1 VFLSSHWESFLKI
14 GSTDL
19 KRLQKKP
26 IERTVK
32 EDIGKGVSVM
42 RKLRSNLKVR
52 LFFWVLAI
60 SVITSGISAQLVLY
74 LHRGLDV
81 TDTNAIWFGAGIGLL
96 LSLIGTSLTQ
106 LILRQPIKAIEKATE
121 TAREV
126 ANGNFNVDFE
136 EAKRGDEVD
145 QLMHEL
151 EVMVLHI
158 RKQATQMGSSSDK
171 LTASAQ
177 EIAAAVQEGNASGE
191 SIRSAMAELS
201 AKMNENVDQAY
212 LSMDAL
218 GAVKRT
224 MDEVAKEMNEALKS
238 ATVMQTE
245 AQNGKTLATDSVEA
259 MHMISKKMEQSATL
273 NGRLTDMTGEI
284 SRITDVISDIS
295 AQTNLLSLNAS
306 IEAARAGEAGR
317 GFAVVAAE
325 VKKLAEQTATSAK
338 EITDLI
344 SGVKRL
350 VNDTANAM
358 TDVQSEVAT
367 GVGLVEQAGSSFEE
381 IHHSTENVYS
391 RVKSVD
397 QLVVKSDQEIDQ
409 VGLTTANILAM
420 VEEAS
425 KHAEQVLQ
433 ASSHQA
439 ASLGEVNGAME
450 ELVAVAEQL
459 QEETG
464 ATRL

>member
-1 VFLSSHWESFLKI
+1 MS
-14 GSTDL
+14 
-19 KRLQKKP
+19 RL
-26 IERTVK
+26 
-32 EDIGKGVSVM
+32 
-42 RKLRSNLKVR
+42 RKNLKMR
-52 LFFWVLAI
+52 LFVWVLGI
-60 SVITSGISAQLVLY
+60 SIVTGGISAQLTLF
-74 LHRGLDV
+74 LHRGLNVADG
-81 TDTNAIWFGAGIGLL
+81 TSIWIGAGIGLIL
-96 LSLIGTSLTQ
+96 SIIGSSLIQ

-158 RKQATQMGSSSDK
+158 RKQATQMGNSSDK

-191 SIRSAMAELS
+191 SIQSAMAELS
-201 AKMNENVDQAY
+201 TKMNENVDQAY

-238 ATVMQTE
+238 ATIMQTE
-245 AQNGKTLATDSVEA
+245 AENGKTLATDSVEA
-259 MHMISKKMEQSATL
+259 MHMISSKMEQSATL

-306 IEAARAGEAGR
+306 IEAARAGDAGR

-358 TDVQSEVAT
+358 TDVQKEVAT

-381 IHHSTENVYS
+381 IHQSTESVYS
-391 RVKSVD
+391 RVQSVD
-397 QLVVKSDQEIDQ
+397 QLVIKSDKEIDQ

>member
-1 VFLSSHWESFLKI
+1 MS
-14 GSTDL
+14 
-19 KRLQKKP
+19 RL
-26 IERTVK
+26 
-32 EDIGKGVSVM
+32 
-42 RKLRSNLKVR
+42 RKNLKMR
-52 LFFWVLAI
+52 LFVWVLAI
-60 SVITSGISAQLVLY
+60 SVITGGISAQLTLF
-74 LHRGLDV
+74 LHRGLNVADG
-81 TDTNAIWFGAGIGLL
+81 TSIWIGAGIGLI
-96 LSLIGTSLTQ
+96 LSIIGSALIQ

-158 RKQATQMGSSSDK
+158 RKQATQMGNSSDK

-191 SIRSAMAELS
+191 SIQSAMAELS
-201 AKMNENVDQAY
+201 TKMNENVDQAY

-245 AQNGKTLATDSVEA
+245 AENGKTLATDSVEA
-259 MHMISKKMEQSATL
+259 MHMISSKMEQSATL
-273 NGRLTDMTGEI
+273 NSRLTGMTGEI

-306 IEAARAGEAGR
+306 IEAARAGDAGR

-358 TDVQSEVAT
+358 TDVQKEVAT

-381 IHHSTENVYS
+381 IHQSTESVYS
-391 RVKSVD
+391 RVQSVD
-397 QLVVKSDQEIDQ
+397 QLVIKSDKEIDQ

>member
-1 VFLSSHWESFLKI
+1 MS
-14 GSTDL
+14 
-19 KRLQKKP
+19 
-26 IERTVK
+26 
-32 EDIGKGVSVM
+32 
-42 RKLRSNLKVR
+42 KLRSNLKIR
-52 LFFWVLAI
+52 LFVWVLVI
-60 SVITSGISAQLVLY
+60 SIITGGISAQLTLF
-74 LHRGLDV
+74 LSRGVDV
-81 TDTNAIWFGAGIGLL
+81 AENQAILFGAGIGLVLSILGSL
-96 LSLIGTSLTQ
+96 LIQ
-106 LILRQPIKAIEKATE
+106 LILRQPIKAIEKATQ

-126 ANGNFNVDFE
+126 ANGNFDVDFE

-151 EVMVLHI
+151 EVMVVHI
-158 RKQATQMGSSSDK
+158 RKQATQMGNSSDK

-191 SIRSAMAELS
+191 SIRTAMAELS

-224 MDEVAKEMNEALKS
+224 MDEVAQEMNQALKS

-245 AQNGKTLATDSVEA
+245 AENGKTLATDSVEA
-259 MHMISKKMEQSATL
+259 MHMISSKMEQSATL

-358 TDVQSEVAT
+358 TDVQKEVAT

-381 IHHSTENVYS
+381 IHHSTEQVYS

-397 QLVVKSDQEIDQ
+397 QLVVKSDKEIDQ

-439 ASLGEVNGAME
+439 ASLSEVNGAME
-450 ELVAVAEQL
+450 ELVSVAEQL

>member
-1 VFLSSHWESFLKI
+1 MS
-14 GSTDL
+14 
-19 KRLQKKP
+19 
-26 IERTVK
+26 
-32 EDIGKGVSVM
+32 
-42 RKLRSNLKVR
+42 KLRKNLKMR
-52 LFFWVLAI
+52 LFVWVLAI
-60 SVITSGISAQLVLY
+60 SVITGGISAQLMLF
-74 LHRGLDV
+74 LNRGLNVADGPS
-81 TDTNAIWFGAGIGLL
+81 IWLGAGIGLV
-96 LSLIGTSLTQ
+96 LSVIGSALIQ

-191 SIRSAMAELS
+191 SIQSAMAELS
-201 AKMNENVDQAY
+201 TKMNENVDQAY

-245 AQNGKTLATDSVEA
+245 AENGKTLATDSVEA
-259 MHMISKKMEQSATL
+259 MHMISSKMEQSATL

-306 IEAARAGEAGR
+306 IEAARAGDAGR

-358 TDVQSEVAT
+358 TDVQKEVAT

-381 IHHSTENVYS
+381 IHQSTESVYS
-391 RVKSVD
+391 RVQSVD
-397 QLVVKSDQEIDQ
+397 QLVIKSDKEIDQ

>member
-1 VFLSSHWESFLKI
+1 LTLFL
-14 GSTDL
+14 
-19 KRLQKKP
+19 
-26 IERTVK
+26 
-32 EDIGKGVSVM
+32 
-42 RKLRSNLKVR
+42 N
-52 LFFWVLAI
+52 
-60 SVITSGISAQLVLY
+60 
-74 LHRGLDV
+74 RGLNVADGPS
-81 TDTNAIWFGAGIGLL
+81 IWLGAGIGLV
-96 LSLIGTSLTQ
+96 LSIIGSALIQ

-158 RKQATQMGSSSDK
+158 RKQATQMGNSSDK

-191 SIRSAMAELS
+191 SIQSAMAELS
-201 AKMNENVDQAY
+201 TKMNENVDQAY

-245 AQNGKTLATDSVEA
+245 AENGKTLATDSVEA
-259 MHMISKKMEQSATL
+259 MHMISSKMEQSATL

-306 IEAARAGEAGR
+306 IEAARAGDAGR

-358 TDVQSEVAT
+358 TDVQKEVAT

-381 IHHSTENVYS
+381 IHQSTESVYS
-391 RVKSVD
+391 RVQSVD
-397 QLVVKSDQEIDQ
+397 QLVIKSDKEIDQ

>member
-1 VFLSSHWESFLKI
+1 MS
-14 GSTDL
+14 
-19 KRLQKKP
+19 
-26 IERTVK
+26 
-32 EDIGKGVSVM
+32 
-42 RKLRSNLKVR
+42 KLRSNLKIR
-52 LFFWVLAI
+52 LFVWVLVI
-60 SVITSGISAQLVLY
+60 SIITGGISAQLTLF
-74 LHRGLDV
+74 LSRGVDV
-81 TDTNAIWFGAGIGLL
+81 AENQAILFGAGIGLVLSILGSL
-96 LSLIGTSLTQ
+96 LIQ
-106 LILRQPIKAIEKATE
+106 LILRQPIKAIEKATQ

-126 ANGNFNVDFE
+126 ASGNFDVDFE

-177 EIAAAVQEGNASGE
+177 EIAAAVHEGNASGE
-191 SIRSAMAELS
+191 SIRTAMAELS

-224 MDEVAKEMNEALKS
+224 MDEVAQEMNQALKS

-245 AQNGKTLATDSVEA
+245 AENGKTLATDSVEA
-259 MHMISKKMEQSATL
+259 MHMISSKMEQSATL

-358 TDVQSEVAT
+358 TDVQKEVAT

-381 IHHSTENVYS
+381 IHHSTEHVYS

-397 QLVVKSDQEIDQ
+397 QLVVKSDKEIDQ

-439 ASLGEVNGAME
+439 ASLSEVNGAME

>member
-1 VFLSSHWESFLKI
+1 
-14 GSTDL
+14 
-19 KRLQKKP
+19 
-26 IERTVK
+26 
-32 EDIGKGVSVM
+32 M

-81 TDTNAIWFGAGIGLL
+81 ADTNAIWIGAGIGLL

-350 VNDTANAM
+350 V
-358 TDVQSEVAT
+358 
-367 GVGLVEQAGSSFEE
+367 VEQAGSSFEE

>member
-1 VFLSSHWESFLKI
+1 MSML
-14 GSTDL
+14 
-19 KRLQKKP
+19 
-26 IERTVK
+26 
-32 EDIGKGVSVM
+32 
-42 RKLRSNLKVR
+42 RKNLKMR
-52 LFFWVLAI
+52 LFVWVLAI
-60 SVITSGISAQLVLY
+60 SVTTGGISAQLTLF
-74 LHRGLDV
+74 LNRGLDV
-81 TDTNAIWFGAGIGLL
+81 ADGPSIWLGAGIGLV
-96 LSLIGTSLTQ
+96 LSIIGSALIQ

-158 RKQATQMGSSSDK
+158 RKQATQMGNSSDK

-201 AKMNENVDQAY
+201 TKMNENVDQAY

-245 AQNGKTLATDSVEA
+245 AENGKTLATDSVEA
-259 MHMISKKMEQSATL
+259 MHMISSKMEQSATL
-273 NGRLTDMTGEI
+273 NSRLTGMTGEI

-306 IEAARAGEAGR
+306 IEAARAGDAGR

-358 TDVQSEVAT
+358 TDVQKEVAT

-381 IHHSTENVYS
+381 IHQSTESVYS
-391 RVKSVD
+391 RVQSVD
-397 QLVVKSDQEIDQ
+397 QLVIKSDKEIDQ

>member
-1 VFLSSHWESFLKI
+1 MS
-14 GSTDL
+14 
-19 KRLQKKP
+19 RL
-26 IERTVK
+26 
-32 EDIGKGVSVM
+32 
-42 RKLRSNLKVR
+42 RKNLKMR
-52 LFFWVLAI
+52 LFVWVLAI
-60 SVITSGISAQLVLY
+60 SVITGGISAQLTLF
-74 LHRGLDV
+74 LNRGLDV
-81 TDTNAIWFGAGIGLL
+81 ADGPSIWLGAGIGLV
-96 LSLIGTSLTQ
+96 LSIIGSALIQ

-158 RKQATQMGSSSDK
+158 RKQATQMGNSSDK

-201 AKMNENVDQAY
+201 TKMNENVDQAY

-245 AQNGKTLATDSVEA
+245 AENGKTLATDSVEA
-259 MHMISKKMEQSATL
+259 MHMISSKMEQSATL
-273 NGRLTDMTGEI
+273 NSRLTGMTGEI

-306 IEAARAGEAGR
+306 IEAARAGDAGR

-358 TDVQSEVAT
+358 TDVQKEVAT

-381 IHHSTENVYS
+381 IHQSTESVYS
-391 RVKSVD
+391 RVQSVD
-397 QLVVKSDQEIDQ
+397 QLVIKSDKEIDQ

>member
-1 VFLSSHWESFLKI
+1 MS
-14 GSTDL
+14 
-19 KRLQKKP
+19 
-26 IERTVK
+26 
-32 EDIGKGVSVM
+32 
-42 RKLRSNLKVR
+42 KLRSNLKIR
-52 LFFWVLAI
+52 LFVWVLVI
-60 SVITSGISAQLVLY
+60 SIITGGISAQLTLF
-74 LHRGLDV
+74 LSRGVDV
-81 TDTNAIWFGAGIGLL
+81 AENQAILFGAGIGLVLSILGSL
-96 LSLIGTSLTQ
+96 LIQ
-106 LILRQPIKAIEKATE
+106 LILRQPIKAIEKATQ

-126 ANGNFNVDFE
+126 ASGNFDVDFE

-151 EVMVLHI
+151 EVMVVHI

-191 SIRSAMAELS
+191 SIRTAMAELS
-201 AKMNENVDQAY
+201 TKMNENVDQAY

-224 MDEVAKEMNEALKS
+224 MDEVAQEMNQALKS

-245 AQNGKTLATDSVEA
+245 AENGKTLATDSVEA
-259 MHMISKKMEQSATL
+259 MHMISSKMEQSATL

-358 TDVQSEVAT
+358 TDVQKEVAT

-381 IHHSTENVYS
+381 IHHSTEHVYS

-397 QLVVKSDQEIDQ
+397 QLVVKSDKEIDQ

-439 ASLGEVNGAME
+439 ASLSEVNGAME
-450 ELVAVAEQL
+450 ELVSVAEQL

>member
-1 VFLSSHWESFLKI
+1 MS
-14 GSTDL
+14 
-19 KRLQKKP
+19 RL
-26 IERTVK
+26 
-32 EDIGKGVSVM
+32 
-42 RKLRSNLKVR
+42 RKNLKVR
-52 LFFWVLAI
+52 LFVWVLAI
-60 SVITSGISAQLVLY
+60 SVITGGISAQLTLF
-74 LHRGLDV
+74 LNRGLNVADGPS
-81 TDTNAIWFGAGIGLL
+81 IWLGAGIGLV
-96 LSLIGTSLTQ
+96 LSIIGSALIQ

-158 RKQATQMGSSSDK
+158 RKQATQMGNSSDK

-201 AKMNENVDQAY
+201 TKMNENVDQAY

-245 AQNGKTLATDSVEA
+245 AENGKTLATDSVEA
-259 MHMISKKMEQSATL
+259 MHMISSKMEQSATL
-273 NGRLTDMTGEI
+273 NSRLTGMTGEI

-306 IEAARAGEAGR
+306 IEAARAGDAGR

-358 TDVQSEVAT
+358 TDVQKEVAT

-381 IHHSTENVYS
+381 IHQSTESVYS
-391 RVKSVD
+391 RVQSVD
-397 QLVVKSDQEIDQ
+397 QLVIKSDKEIDQ
-409 VGLTTANILAM
+409 VGLTTANILAI

>member
-1 VFLSSHWESFLKI
+1 MS
-14 GSTDL
+14 
-19 KRLQKKP
+19 RL
-26 IERTVK
+26 
-32 EDIGKGVSVM
+32 
-42 RKLRSNLKVR
+42 RKNLKMR
-52 LFFWVLAI
+52 LFIWVLAI
-60 SVITSGISAQLVLY
+60 SVITGGISAQLTLF
-74 LHRGLDV
+74 LNRGLNVADGPS
-81 TDTNAIWFGAGIGLL
+81 IWLGAGIGLV
-96 LSLIGTSLTQ
+96 LSVIGSALIQ

-191 SIRSAMAELS
+191 SIQSAMAELS
-201 AKMNENVDQAY
+201 TKMNENVDQAY

-245 AQNGKTLATDSVEA
+245 AENGKTLATDSVEA
-259 MHMISKKMEQSATL
+259 MHMISNKMEQSATL

-306 IEAARAGEAGR
+306 IEAARAGDAGR

-358 TDVQSEVAT
+358 TDVQKEVAT

-381 IHHSTENVYS
+381 IHQSTESVYS
-391 RVKSVD
+391 RVQSVD
-397 QLVVKSDQEIDQ
+397 QLVIKSDKEIDQ

>member
-1 VFLSSHWESFLKI
+1 MS
-14 GSTDL
+14 
-19 KRLQKKP
+19 RL
-26 IERTVK
+26 
-32 EDIGKGVSVM
+32 
-42 RKLRSNLKVR
+42 RKNLKMR
-52 LFFWVLAI
+52 LFVWVLAI
-60 SVITSGISAQLVLY
+60 SVITGGISAQLTLF
-74 LHRGLDV
+74 LNRGLDV
-81 TDTNAIWFGAGIGLL
+81 ADGPSIWLGAGIGLV
-96 LSLIGTSLTQ
+96 LSIIGSALIQ

-158 RKQATQMGSSSDK
+158 HKQATQMGNSSDK

-201 AKMNENVDQAY
+201 TKMNENVDQAY

-245 AQNGKTLATDSVEA
+245 AENGKTLATDSVEA
-259 MHMISKKMEQSATL
+259 MHMISSKMEQSATL
-273 NGRLTDMTGEI
+273 NSRLTGMTGEI

-306 IEAARAGEAGR
+306 IEAARAGDAGR

-358 TDVQSEVAT
+358 TDVQKEVAT

-381 IHHSTENVYS
+381 IHQSTESVYS
-391 RVKSVD
+391 RVQSVD
-397 QLVVKSDQEIDQ
+397 QLVIKSDKEIDQ

>member
-1 VFLSSHWESFLKI
+1 
-14 GSTDL
+14 
-19 KRLQKKP
+19 
-26 IERTVK
+26 
-32 EDIGKGVSVM
+32 M
-42 RKLRSNLKVR
+42 NKLRKNLKMR
-52 LFFWVLAI
+52 LFVWVLGI
-60 SVITSGISAQLVLY
+60 SIVTGGISAQLTLF
-74 LHRGLDV
+74 LHRGLNVADG
-81 TDTNAIWFGAGIGLL
+81 TSIWIGAGIGLI
-96 LSLIGTSLTQ
+96 LSIIGSALIQ

-158 RKQATQMGSSSDK
+158 RKQATQMGNSSDK

-191 SIRSAMAELS
+191 SIQSAMAELS
-201 AKMNENVDQAY
+201 TKMNENVDQAY

-245 AQNGKTLATDSVEA
+245 AENGKTLATDSVEA
-259 MHMISKKMEQSATL
+259 MHMISSKMEQSATL

-306 IEAARAGEAGR
+306 IEAARAGDAGR

-358 TDVQSEVAT
+358 TDVQKEVAT

-381 IHHSTENVYS
+381 IHQSTESVYS
-391 RVKSVD
+391 RVQSVD
-397 QLVVKSDQEIDQ
+397 QLVIKSDKEIDQ

>member
-1 VFLSSHWESFLKI
+1 MS
-14 GSTDL
+14 
-19 KRLQKKP
+19 
-26 IERTVK
+26 
-32 EDIGKGVSVM
+32 
-42 RKLRSNLKVR
+42 KLRSNLKIR
-52 LFFWVLAI
+52 LFVWVLVI
-60 SVITSGISAQLVLY
+60 SIITGGISAQLTLF
-74 LHRGLDV
+74 LSRGVDV
-81 TDTNAIWFGAGIGLL
+81 AESQGILFGAGIGLVLSILGSL
-96 LSLIGTSLTQ
+96 LIQ
-106 LILRQPIKAIEKATE
+106 LILRQPIKAIEKATQ

-126 ANGNFNVDFE
+126 ANGNFDVDFE
-136 EAKRGDEVD
+136 EATRGDEVD

-201 AKMNENVDQAY
+201 TKMNENVDQAY

-224 MDEVAKEMNEALKS
+224 MDEVAQEMNEALKS

-245 AQNGKTLATDSVEA
+245 AENGKTLATDSVEA
-259 MHMISKKMEQSATL
+259 MHMISSKMEQSATL

-358 TDVQSEVAT
+358 TDVQKEVAT

-381 IHHSTENVYS
+381 IHHSTEHVYS

-397 QLVVKSDQEIDQ
+397 QLVVKSDKEIDQ

-439 ASLGEVNGAME
+439 ASLSEVNGAME

>member
-1 VFLSSHWESFLKI
+1 
-14 GSTDL
+14 
-19 KRLQKKP
+19 
-26 IERTVK
+26 
-32 EDIGKGVSVM
+32 M
-42 RKLRSNLKVR
+42 NKLRKNLKMR
-52 LFFWVLAI
+52 LFVWVLGI
-60 SVITSGISAQLVLY
+60 SIVTGGISAQLTLF
-74 LHRGLDV
+74 LHRGLNVADG
-81 TDTNAIWFGAGIGLL
+81 TSIWIGAGIGLIL
-96 LSLIGTSLTQ
+96 SIIGSSLIQ

-158 RKQATQMGSSSDK
+158 RKQATQMGNSSDK

-191 SIRSAMAELS
+191 SIQSAMAELS
-201 AKMNENVDQAY
+201 TKMNENVDQAY

-245 AQNGKTLATDSVEA
+245 AENGKTLATDSVEA
-259 MHMISKKMEQSATL
+259 MHMISSKMEQSATL

-306 IEAARAGEAGR
+306 IEAARAGDAGR

-350 VNDTANAM
+350 VNDTATAM
-358 TDVQSEVAT
+358 TDVQKEVAT

-381 IHHSTENVYS
+381 IHQSTESVYS
-391 RVKSVD
+391 RVQSVD
-397 QLVVKSDQEIDQ
+397 QLVIKSDKEIDQ

-425 KHAEQVLQ
+425 KHAEQVLK

>member
-1 VFLSSHWESFLKI
+1 
-14 GSTDL
+14 
-19 KRLQKKP
+19 
-26 IERTVK
+26 
-32 EDIGKGVSVM
+32 M
-42 RKLRSNLKVR
+42 NKLRKNLKMR
-52 LFFWVLAI
+52 LFVWVLGI
-60 SVITSGISAQLVLY
+60 SIVTGGISAQLTLF
-74 LHRGLDV
+74 LHRGLNVADG
-81 TDTNAIWFGAGIGLL
+81 TSIWIGAGIGLIL
-96 LSLIGTSLTQ
+96 SIIGSSLIQ

-158 RKQATQMGSSSDK
+158 RKQATQMGNSSDK

-191 SIRSAMAELS
+191 SIQSAMAELS
-201 AKMNENVDQAY
+201 TKMNENVDQAY

-245 AQNGKTLATDSVEA
+245 AENGKTLATDSVEA
-259 MHMISKKMEQSATL
+259 MHMISSKMEQSATL

-306 IEAARAGEAGR
+306 IEAARAGDAGR

-358 TDVQSEVAT
+358 TDVQKEVAT

-381 IHHSTENVYS
+381 IHQSTESVYS
-391 RVKSVD
+391 RVQSVD
-397 QLVVKSDQEIDQ
+397 QLVIKSDKEIDQ

>member
-1 VFLSSHWESFLKI
+1 MS
-14 GSTDL
+14 
-19 KRLQKKP
+19 RL
-26 IERTVK
+26 
-32 EDIGKGVSVM
+32 
-42 RKLRSNLKVR
+42 RKNLKMR
-52 LFFWVLAI
+52 LFVWVLAI
-60 SVITSGISAQLVLY
+60 SVITGGISAQLTLF
-74 LHRGLDV
+74 LNRGLNVADGPS
-81 TDTNAIWFGAGIGLL
+81 IWLGAGIGLV
-96 LSLIGTSLTQ
+96 LSIIGSALIQ

-158 RKQATQMGSSSDK
+158 RKQATQMGNSSDK

-201 AKMNENVDQAY
+201 TKMNENVDQAY

-245 AQNGKTLATDSVEA
+245 AENGKTLATDSVEA
-259 MHMISKKMEQSATL
+259 MHMISSKMEQSATL
-273 NGRLTDMTGEI
+273 NSRLTGMTGEI

-306 IEAARAGEAGR
+306 IEAARAGDAGR

-358 TDVQSEVAT
+358 TDVQKEVAT

-381 IHHSTENVYS
+381 IHQSTESVYS
-391 RVKSVD
+391 RVQSVD
-397 QLVVKSDQEIDQ
+397 QLVIKSDKEIDQ

>member
-1 VFLSSHWESFLKI
+1 MS
-14 GSTDL
+14 
-19 KRLQKKP
+19 RL
-26 IERTVK
+26 
-32 EDIGKGVSVM
+32 
-42 RKLRSNLKVR
+42 RKNLKMG
-52 LFFWVLAI
+52 LFVWVLAI
-60 SVITSGISAQLVLY
+60 SVITGGISAQLTLF

-81 TDTNAIWFGAGIGLL
+81 ADGTSIWLGAGIGLIL
-96 LSLIGTSLTQ
+96 SIIGSSLIQ

-158 RKQATQMGSSSDK
+158 RKQATQMGNSSDK

-191 SIRSAMAELS
+191 SIQSAMAELS
-201 AKMNENVDQAY
+201 TKMNENVDQAY

-238 ATVMQTE
+238 ATIMQTE
-245 AQNGKTLATDSVEA
+245 AENGKTLATDSVEA
-259 MHMISKKMEQSATL
+259 MHMISSKMEQSATL

-306 IEAARAGEAGR
+306 IEAARAGDAGR

-358 TDVQSEVAT
+358 TDVQKEVAT

-381 IHHSTENVYS
+381 IHQSTESVYS
-391 RVKSVD
+391 RVQSVD
-397 QLVVKSDQEIDQ
+397 QLVIKSDKEIDQ

>member
-1 VFLSSHWESFLKI
+1 MSML
-14 GSTDL
+14 
-19 KRLQKKP
+19 
-26 IERTVK
+26 
-32 EDIGKGVSVM
+32 
-42 RKLRSNLKVR
+42 RKNLKMR
-52 LFFWVLAI
+52 LFVWVLAI
-60 SVITSGISAQLVLY
+60 SVITGGISAQLTLF
-74 LHRGLDV
+74 LHRGLNVADG
-81 TDTNAIWFGAGIGLL
+81 TSIWFGAGIGLV
-96 LSLIGTSLTQ
+96 LSIIGSALIQ

-158 RKQATQMGSSSDK
+158 RKQATQMGNSSDK

-191 SIRSAMAELS
+191 SIQSAMAELS
-201 AKMNENVDQAY
+201 TKMNENVDQAY

-245 AQNGKTLATDSVEA
+245 AENGKTLATDSVEA
-259 MHMISKKMEQSATL
+259 MHMISSKMEQSATL

-306 IEAARAGEAGR
+306 IEAARAGDAGR

-358 TDVQSEVAT
+358 TDVQKEVAT

-381 IHHSTENVYS
+381 IHQSTESVYS
-391 RVKSVD
+391 RVQSVD
-397 QLVVKSDQEIDQ
+397 QLVIKSDKEIDQ

>member
-1 VFLSSHWESFLKI
+1 MSML
-14 GSTDL
+14 
-19 KRLQKKP
+19 
-26 IERTVK
+26 
-32 EDIGKGVSVM
+32 
-42 RKLRSNLKVR
+42 RKNLKMR
-52 LFFWVLAI
+52 LFVWVLAI
-60 SVITSGISAQLVLY
+60 SVITGGISAQLTLF
-74 LHRGLDV
+74 LNRGLNVADGPS
-81 TDTNAIWFGAGIGLL
+81 IWLGAGIGLV
-96 LSLIGTSLTQ
+96 LSIIGSALIQ

-158 RKQATQMGSSSDK
+158 RKQATQMGNSSDK

-191 SIRSAMAELS
+191 SIQSAMAELS
-201 AKMNENVDQAY
+201 TKMNENVDQAY

-245 AQNGKTLATDSVEA
+245 AENGKTLATDSVEA
-259 MHMISKKMEQSATL
+259 MHMISSKMEQSATL
-273 NGRLTDMTGEI
+273 NSRLTGMTGEI

-306 IEAARAGEAGR
+306 IEAARAGDAGR

-358 TDVQSEVAT
+358 TDVQKEVAT

-381 IHHSTENVYS
+381 IHQSTESVYS
-391 RVKSVD
+391 RVQSVD
-397 QLVVKSDQEIDQ
+397 QLVIKSDKEIDQ

>member
-1 VFLSSHWESFLKI
+1 MSML
-14 GSTDL
+14 
-19 KRLQKKP
+19 
-26 IERTVK
+26 
-32 EDIGKGVSVM
+32 
-42 RKLRSNLKVR
+42 RKNLKMR
-52 LFFWVLAI
+52 LFVWVLAI
-60 SVITSGISAQLVLY
+60 SVITGGISAQLTLF
-74 LHRGLDV
+74 LNRGLDV
-81 TDTNAIWFGAGIGLL
+81 ADGPSIWLGAGIGLV
-96 LSLIGTSLTQ
+96 LSIIGSALIQ

-158 RKQATQMGSSSDK
+158 RKQATQMGNSSDK

-201 AKMNENVDQAY
+201 TKMNENVDQAY

-245 AQNGKTLATDSVEA
+245 AENGKTLATDSVEA
-259 MHMISKKMEQSATL
+259 MHMISSKMEQSATL
-273 NGRLTDMTGEI
+273 NSRLTGMTGEI

-306 IEAARAGEAGR
+306 IEAARAGDAGR

-358 TDVQSEVAT
+358 TDVQKEVAT

-381 IHHSTENVYS
+381 IHQSTESVYS
-391 RVKSVD
+391 RVQSVD
-397 QLVVKSDQEIDQ
+397 QLVIKSDKEIDQ

>member
-1 VFLSSHWESFLKI
+1 MS
-14 GSTDL
+14 
-19 KRLQKKP
+19 RL
-26 IERTVK
+26 
-32 EDIGKGVSVM
+32 
-42 RKLRSNLKVR
+42 RKNLKVR
-52 LFFWVLAI
+52 LFVWVLAI
-60 SVITSGISAQLVLY
+60 SVITGGISAQLTLF
-74 LHRGLDV
+74 LNRGLNVADGPS
-81 TDTNAIWFGAGIGLL
+81 IWLGAGIGLV
-96 LSLIGTSLTQ
+96 LSIIGSALIQ

-158 RKQATQMGSSSDK
+158 RKQATQMGNSSDK

-201 AKMNENVDQAY
+201 TKMNENVDQAY

-245 AQNGKTLATDSVEA
+245 AENGKTLATDSVEA
-259 MHMISKKMEQSATL
+259 MHMISSKMEQSATL
-273 NGRLTDMTGEI
+273 NSRLTGMTGEI

-306 IEAARAGEAGR
+306 IEAARAGDAGR

-358 TDVQSEVAT
+358 TDVQKEVAT

-381 IHHSTENVYS
+381 IHQSTESVYS
-391 RVKSVD
+391 RVQSVD
-397 QLVVKSDQEIDQ
+397 QLVIKSDKEIDQ

>member
-1 VFLSSHWESFLKI
+1 MS
-14 GSTDL
+14 
-19 KRLQKKP
+19 
-26 IERTVK
+26 
-32 EDIGKGVSVM
+32 
-42 RKLRSNLKVR
+42 KLRKNLKMR
-52 LFFWVLAI
+52 LFVWVLAI
-60 SVITSGISAQLVLY
+60 SVITGGISAQLTLF
-74 LHRGLDV
+74 LNRGLNVADGPS
-81 TDTNAIWFGAGIGLL
+81 IWLGAGIGLV
-96 LSLIGTSLTQ
+96 LSVIGSALIQ

-191 SIRSAMAELS
+191 SIQSAMAELS
-201 AKMNENVDQAY
+201 TKMNENVDQAY

-245 AQNGKTLATDSVEA
+245 AENGKTLATDSVEA
-259 MHMISKKMEQSATL
+259 MHMISSKMEQSATL
-273 NGRLTDMTGEI
+273 NSRLTGMTGEI

-306 IEAARAGEAGR
+306 IEAARAGDAGR

-358 TDVQSEVAT
+358 TDVQKEVAT

-381 IHHSTENVYS
+381 IHHSTESVYS
-391 RVKSVD
+391 RVQSVD
-397 QLVVKSDQEIDQ
+397 QLVIKSDKEIDQ

>member
-1 VFLSSHWESFLKI
+1 
-14 GSTDL
+14 
-19 KRLQKKP
+19 
-26 IERTVK
+26 
-32 EDIGKGVSVM
+32 M
-42 RKLRSNLKVR
+42 R
-52 LFFWVLAI
+52 LFVWVLAI
-60 SVITSGISAQLVLY
+60 SVITGGISAQLTLF
-74 LHRGLDV
+74 LNRGLDV
-81 TDTNAIWFGAGIGLL
+81 ADGPSIWLGAGIGLV
-96 LSLIGTSLTQ
+96 LSIIGSALIQ

-158 RKQATQMGSSSDK
+158 RKQATQMGNSSDK

-201 AKMNENVDQAY
+201 TKMNENVDQAY

-245 AQNGKTLATDSVEA
+245 AENGKTLATDSVEA
-259 MHMISKKMEQSATL
+259 MHMISSKMEQSATL
-273 NGRLTDMTGEI
+273 NSRLTGMTGEI

-306 IEAARAGEAGR
+306 IEAARAGDAGR

-358 TDVQSEVAT
+358 TDVQKEVAT

-381 IHHSTENVYS
+381 IHQSTESVYS
-391 RVKSVD
+391 RVQSVD
-397 QLVVKSDQEIDQ
+397 QLVIKSDKEIDQ

>member
-1 VFLSSHWESFLKI
+1 
-14 GSTDL
+14 
-19 KRLQKKP
+19 
-26 IERTVK
+26 
-32 EDIGKGVSVM
+32 M
-42 RKLRSNLKVR
+42 NKLRKNLKMR
-52 LFFWVLAI
+52 LFVWVLGI
-60 SVITSGISAQLVLY
+60 SIVTGGISAQLTLF
-74 LHRGLDV
+74 LHRGLNVADG
-81 TDTNAIWFGAGIGLL
+81 TSIWIGAGIGLIL
-96 LSLIGTSLTQ
+96 SIIGSSLIQ

-158 RKQATQMGSSSDK
+158 RKQATQMGNSSDK

-191 SIRSAMAELS
+191 SIQSAMAELS
-201 AKMNENVDQAY
+201 TKMNENVDQAY

-245 AQNGKTLATDSVEA
+245 AENGKILATDSVEA
-259 MHMISKKMEQSATL
+259 MHMISSKMEQSATL
-273 NGRLTDMTGEI
+273 NDRLTDMTGEI

-306 IEAARAGEAGR
+306 IEAARAGDAGR

-358 TDVQSEVAT
+358 TDVQKEVAT

-381 IHHSTENVYS
+381 IHQSTESVYS
-391 RVKSVD
+391 RVQSVD
-397 QLVVKSDQEIDQ
+397 QLVIKSDKEIDQ

>member
-1 VFLSSHWESFLKI
+1 MS
-14 GSTDL
+14 
-19 KRLQKKP
+19 
-26 IERTVK
+26 
-32 EDIGKGVSVM
+32 
-42 RKLRSNLKVR
+42 KLRSNLKIR
-52 LFFWVLAI
+52 LFVWVLVI
-60 SVITSGISAQLVLY
+60 SIITGGISAQLTLF
-74 LHRGLDV
+74 LSRGVDV
-81 TDTNAIWFGAGIGLL
+81 AENQAILFGAGIGLVLSILGSL
-96 LSLIGTSLTQ
+96 LIQ
-106 LILRQPIKAIEKATE
+106 LILRQPIKAIEKATQ

-126 ANGNFNVDFE
+126 ANGNFDVDFE

-151 EVMVLHI
+151 EVMVVHI

-191 SIRSAMAELS
+191 SIRTAMAELS
-201 AKMNENVDQAY
+201 TKMNENVDQAY

-224 MDEVAKEMNEALKS
+224 MDEVAQEMNQALKS

-245 AQNGKTLATDSVEA
+245 AENGKTLATDSVEA
-259 MHMISKKMEQSATL
+259 MHMISSKMEQSATL

-358 TDVQSEVAT
+358 TDVQKEVAT

-381 IHHSTENVYS
+381 IHHSTEHVYS

-397 QLVVKSDQEIDQ
+397 QLVVKSDKEIDQ

-439 ASLGEVNGAME
+439 ASLSEVNGAME
-450 ELVAVAEQL
+450 ELVSVAEQL

>member
-1 VFLSSHWESFLKI
+1 MS
-14 GSTDL
+14 
-19 KRLQKKP
+19 
-26 IERTVK
+26 
-32 EDIGKGVSVM
+32 
-42 RKLRSNLKVR
+42 KLRSNLKIR
-52 LFFWVLAI
+52 LFVWVLVI
-60 SVITSGISAQLVLY
+60 SIITGGISAQLTLF
-74 LHRGLDV
+74 LSRGVDV
-81 TDTNAIWFGAGIGLL
+81 AENQAILFGAGIGLVLSILGSL
-96 LSLIGTSLTQ
+96 LIQ
-106 LILRQPIKAIEKATE
+106 LILRQPIKAIEKATH

-126 ANGNFNVDFE
+126 ANGNFDVDFE

-151 EVMVLHI
+151 EVMVVHI

-191 SIRSAMAELS
+191 SIRTAMAELS
-201 AKMNENVDQAY
+201 TKMNENVDQAY

-245 AQNGKTLATDSVEA
+245 AENGKTLATDSVEA
-259 MHMISKKMEQSATL
+259 MHMISSKMEQSATL

-358 TDVQSEVAT
+358 TDVQKEVAT

-381 IHHSTENVYS
+381 IHHSTEHVYS

-397 QLVVKSDQEIDQ
+397 QLVVKSDKEIDQ

-425 KHAEQVLQ
+425 KHAQQVLQ

-439 ASLGEVNGAME
+439 ASLSEVNGAME

>member
-1 VFLSSHWESFLKI
+1 
-14 GSTDL
+14 
-19 KRLQKKP
+19 
-26 IERTVK
+26 
-32 EDIGKGVSVM
+32 M
-42 RKLRSNLKVR
+42 NKLRKNLKMR
-52 LFFWVLAI
+52 LFVWVLGI
-60 SVITSGISAQLVLY
+60 SIVTGGISAQLTLF
-74 LHRGLDV
+74 LHRGLNVADG
-81 TDTNAIWFGAGIGLL
+81 TSIWIGAGIGLIL
-96 LSLIGTSLTQ
+96 SIIGSSLIQ

-158 RKQATQMGSSSDK
+158 RKQATQMGNSSDK

-191 SIRSAMAELS
+191 SIQSAMAELS
-201 AKMNENVDQAY
+201 TKMNENVDQAY

-245 AQNGKTLATDSVEA
+245 AENGKTLATDSVEA
-259 MHMISKKMEQSATL
+259 MHMISSKMEQSATL

-306 IEAARAGEAGR
+306 IEAARAGDAGR

-358 TDVQSEVAT
+358 TDVQKEVAT

-381 IHHSTENVYS
+381 IHQSTESVYS
-391 RVKSVD
+391 RVQSVD
-397 QLVVKSDQEIDQ
+397 QLVLKSDKEIDQ

-450 ELVAVAEQL
+450 ELVAVAERL

>member
-1 VFLSSHWESFLKI
+1 MS
-14 GSTDL
+14 
-19 KRLQKKP
+19 
-26 IERTVK
+26 
-32 EDIGKGVSVM
+32 
-42 RKLRSNLKVR
+42 KLRSNLKIR
-52 LFFWVLAI
+52 LFVWVLVI
-60 SVITSGISAQLVLY
+60 SIITGGISAQLTLF
-74 LHRGLDV
+74 LSRGVDV
-81 TDTNAIWFGAGIGLL
+81 AENQAILFGAGIGLVLSILGSL
-96 LSLIGTSLTQ
+96 LIQ
-106 LILRQPIKAIEKATE
+106 LILRQPIKAIEKATQ

-126 ANGNFNVDFE
+126 ANGNFDVDFE

-151 EVMVLHI
+151 EVMVVHI
-158 RKQATQMGSSSDK
+158 RKQATQMGNSSDK

-191 SIRSAMAELS
+191 SIRTAMAELS

-224 MDEVAKEMNEALKS
+224 MDEVAQEMNQALKS

-245 AQNGKTLATDSVEA
+245 AENGKTLATDSVEA
-259 MHMISKKMEQSATL
+259 MHMISSKMEQSATL

-358 TDVQSEVAT
+358 TDVQKEVAT

-381 IHHSTENVYS
+381 IHHSTEHVYS

-397 QLVVKSDQEIDQ
+397 QLVVKSDKEIDQ

-439 ASLGEVNGAME
+439 ASLSEVNGAME

>member
-1 VFLSSHWESFLKI
+1 MS
-14 GSTDL
+14 
-19 KRLQKKP
+19 
-26 IERTVK
+26 
-32 EDIGKGVSVM
+32 
-42 RKLRSNLKVR
+42 KLRSNLKIR
-52 LFFWVLAI
+52 LFVWVLVI
-60 SVITSGISAQLVLY
+60 SIITGGISAQLTLF
-74 LHRGLDV
+74 LSRGVDV
-81 TDTNAIWFGAGIGLL
+81 AENQAILFGAGIGLV
-96 LSLIGTSLTQ
+96 LSLLGSLLIQ
-106 LILRQPIKAIEKATE
+106 LILRQPIKAIEKATQ

-126 ANGNFNVDFE
+126 ANGNFDVDFE

-151 EVMVLHI
+151 EVMVVHI

-191 SIRSAMAELS
+191 SIRTAMAELS

-224 MDEVAKEMNEALKS
+224 MDEVAQEMNQALKS

-245 AQNGKTLATDSVEA
+245 AENGKTLATDSVEA
-259 MHMISKKMEQSATL
+259 MHMISSKMEQSATL

-358 TDVQSEVAT
+358 TDVQKEVAT

-381 IHHSTENVYS
+381 IHQSTENVYS
-391 RVKSVD
+391 RVQSVD
-397 QLVVKSDQEIDQ
+397 QLVVKSDKEIDQ

-439 ASLGEVNGAME
+439 ASLSEVNGAME

>member
-1 VFLSSHWESFLKI
+1 MS
-14 GSTDL
+14 
-19 KRLQKKP
+19 
-26 IERTVK
+26 
-32 EDIGKGVSVM
+32 
-42 RKLRSNLKVR
+42 KLRSNLKIR
-52 LFFWVLAI
+52 LFVWVLVI
-60 SVITSGISAQLVLY
+60 SIITGGISAQLTLF
-74 LHRGLDV
+74 LSRGVDV
-81 TDTNAIWFGAGIGLL
+81 AENQAILFGAGIGLVLSILGSL
-96 LSLIGTSLTQ
+96 LIQ
-106 LILRQPIKAIEKATE
+106 LILRQPIKAIEKATQ

-126 ANGNFNVDFE
+126 ANGNFDVDFE

-151 EVMVLHI
+151 EVMVVHI

-191 SIRSAMAELS
+191 SIRTAMAELS
-201 AKMNENVDQAY
+201 TKMNENVDQAY

-224 MDEVAKEMNEALKS
+224 MDEVAQEMNQALKS

-245 AQNGKTLATDSVEA
+245 AENGKTLATDSVEA
-259 MHMISKKMEQSATL
+259 MHMISSKMEQSATL

-358 TDVQSEVAT
+358 TDVQKEVAT

-381 IHHSTENVYS
+381 IHHSTEHVYS

-397 QLVVKSDQEIDQ
+397 QLVVKSDKEIDQ

-439 ASLGEVNGAME
+439 ASLSEVNGAME

>member
-1 VFLSSHWESFLKI
+1 MS
-14 GSTDL
+14 
-19 KRLQKKP
+19 
-26 IERTVK
+26 
-32 EDIGKGVSVM
+32 
-42 RKLRSNLKVR
+42 KLRKNLKMR
-52 LFFWVLAI
+52 LFVWVLAI
-60 SVITSGISAQLVLY
+60 SVITGGISTQLTLF
-74 LHRGLDV
+74 LNRGLNVADGPS
-81 TDTNAIWFGAGIGLL
+81 IWLGAGIGLV
-96 LSLIGTSLTQ
+96 LSVIGSALIQ

-201 AKMNENVDQAY
+201 TKMNENVDQAY

-245 AQNGKTLATDSVEA
+245 AENGKTLATDSVEA
-259 MHMISKKMEQSATL
+259 MHMISSKMEQSATL
-273 NGRLTDMTGEI
+273 NSRLTGMTGEI

-306 IEAARAGEAGR
+306 IEAARAGDAGR

-358 TDVQSEVAT
+358 TDVQKEVAT

-381 IHHSTENVYS
+381 IHQSTESVYS
-391 RVKSVD
+391 RVQSVD
-397 QLVVKSDQEIDQ
+397 QLVIKSDKEIDQ

>member
-1 VFLSSHWESFLKI
+1 MS
-14 GSTDL
+14 
-19 KRLQKKP
+19 
-26 IERTVK
+26 
-32 EDIGKGVSVM
+32 
-42 RKLRSNLKVR
+42 KLRKNLKMR
-52 LFFWVLAI
+52 LFVWVLAI
-60 SVITSGISAQLVLY
+60 SVITGGISAQLTLF
-74 LHRGLDV
+74 LNRGLNVADGPS
-81 TDTNAIWFGAGIGLL
+81 IWLGAGIGLV
-96 LSLIGTSLTQ
+96 LSVIGSALIQ

-201 AKMNENVDQAY
+201 TKMNENVDQAY

-245 AQNGKTLATDSVEA
+245 AENGKTLATDSVEA
-259 MHMISKKMEQSATL
+259 MHMISSKMEQSATL
-273 NGRLTDMTGEI
+273 NSRLTGMTGEI

-306 IEAARAGEAGR
+306 IEAARAGDAGR

-358 TDVQSEVAT
+358 TDVQKEVAT

-381 IHHSTENVYS
+381 IHQSTESVYS
-391 RVKSVD
+391 RVQSVD
-397 QLVVKSDQEIDQ
+397 QLVIKSDKEIDQ

>member
-1 VFLSSHWESFLKI
+1 
-14 GSTDL
+14 
-19 KRLQKKP
+19 
-26 IERTVK
+26 
-32 EDIGKGVSVM
+32 
-42 RKLRSNLKVR
+42 
-52 LFFWVLAI
+52 
-60 SVITSGISAQLVLY
+60 
-74 LHRGLDV
+74 
-81 TDTNAIWFGAGIGLL
+81 
-96 LSLIGTSLTQ
+96 
-106 LILRQPIKAIEKATE
+106 
-121 TAREV
+121 
-126 ANGNFNVDFE
+126 
-136 EAKRGDEVD
+136 
-145 QLMHEL
+145 
-151 EVMVLHI
+151 
-158 RKQATQMGSSSDK
+158 
-171 LTASAQ
+171 
-177 EIAAAVQEGNASGE
+177 
-191 SIRSAMAELS
+191 
-201 AKMNENVDQAY
+201 
-212 LSMDAL
+212 
-218 GAVKRT
+218 
-224 MDEVAKEMNEALKS
+224 
-238 ATVMQTE
+238 
-245 AQNGKTLATDSVEA
+245 
-259 MHMISKKMEQSATL
+259 
-273 NGRLTDMTGEI
+273 
-284 SRITDVISDIS
+284 
-295 AQTNLLSLNAS
+295 LNAS

-439 ASLGEVNGAME
+439 ASLSEVNGAME